1 MEKRGLILKWGE
13 VLKLLQESASF
24 AFSHLGAD
32 RFRTFLSLL
41 GMSVGIFSIVTV
53 LSAVDALK
61 ENMKRGLST
70 FGSDVVSIS
79 KWPYSGEDEYGN
91 ANNFAEYR
99 WWEYARRP
107 APDIHDYKF
116 LKSNSTTAS
125 AVAMEMLFFKWVE
138 HGRKSISGSDANIKA
153 VTYHWNHIAECKL
166 HQGRYFTAEE
176 SDRAAPVCIIGYDVW
191 QELFG
196 SDDCGSGA
204 RGTGVSRTSDS
215 SDALGLYSAL
225 GQKIKVGGRALSV
238 IGVCSRQGESML
250 DVGGNLDMS
259 VIIPLETGR
268 RMVNP
273 NRADISIYAR
283 PREGV
288 SQQEFCDELMVL
300 MRSCRRL
307 SPKEKNNFS
316 INSMTFLLDV
326 VEGILA
332 MVNSVGWVIAGF
344 SLLAGGFGIANIMF
358 VSVKERTHII
368 GIQKALG
375 AKRHIILS
383 QFMIEALLLCIAGGL
398 LGILLAW
405 GALLAWNLIQAWD
418 ALMSLDVHMLW
429 DTLLALD
436 PVMSAPRSG
445 MFGIQLSGQ
454 NILTALAVSCVIGVL
469 SGLAP
474 ALSAAAMSPAD
485 AINSK

>member
-41 GMSVGIFSIVTV
+41 GMSVGIFSIVAV

-91 ANNFAEYR
+91 ADNFAEYR
-99 WWEYARRP
+99 WWEYLKRP
-107 APDIHDYKF
+107 SPDIADYKF
-116 LKSNSTTAS
+116 LKTNSTTAA
-125 AVAMEMLFFKWVE
+125 AVAMEMLFFKGVE
-138 HGRKSISGSDANIKA
+138 YGRKSISSSNADIKA
-153 VTYHWNHIAECKL
+153 VTYHWNNIAECKL

-204 RGTGVSRTSDS
+204 RGTGVSKTSYS

-225 GQKIKVGGRALSV
+225 GQKIKVAGKALSV

-288 SQQEFCDELMVL
+288 SQQEFCDELMAL

-316 INSMTFLLDV
+316 INRMTFLLDV

-398 LGILLAW
+398 LGILMVW

-418 ALMSLDVHMLW
+418 VHMLW
-429 DTLLALD
+429 DALLAWD

-454 NILTALAVSCVIGVL
+454 NILTALEVSCVIGVL

>member
-1 MEKRGLILKWGE
+1 MEKRGEILKRGE
-13 VLKLLQESASF
+13 VLKLLQEGTSF
-24 AFSHLGAD
+24 AFLHLGAD

-41 GMSVGIFSIVTV
+41 GMSVGIFSILAV
-53 LSAVDALK
+53 LCAVDALK

-91 ANNFAEYR
+91 ADNFAEYR

-196 SDDCGSGA
+196 SDAS
-204 RGTGVSRTSDS
+204 GVS
-215 SDALGLYSAL
+215 SAL
-225 GQKIKVGGRALSV
+225 GRKIKVGGKALSV
-238 IGVCSRQGESML
+238 IGVCSKQGESML

-273 NRADISIYAR
+273 DRADISIYAR

-316 INSMTFLLDV
+316 INRMTFLLDV

-332 MVNSVGWVIAGF
+332 MVNSVGLVIAGF

-398 LGILLAW
+398 LGILLSW
-405 GALLAWNLIQAWD
+405 GALLAWDSFLFWD
-418 ALMSLDVHMLW
+418 L
-429 DTLLALD
+429 
-436 PVMSAPRSG
+436 VMSAPRSG
-445 MFGIQLSGQ
+445 MFGMQLSGQ